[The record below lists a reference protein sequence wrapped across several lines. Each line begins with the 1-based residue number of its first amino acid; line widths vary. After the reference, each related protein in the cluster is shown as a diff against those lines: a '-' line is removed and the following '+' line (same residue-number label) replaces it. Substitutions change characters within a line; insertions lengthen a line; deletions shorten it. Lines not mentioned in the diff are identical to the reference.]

1 MKIGPYLNRAINSAT
16 NMKFISVFIR
26 VKASPLPGNGT
37 HVTKIFVWKKMI
49 KTFKLLF
56 IDSRR

>member
-1 MKIGPYLNRAINSAT
+1 MKIGPYLNRAINSPT

-37 HVTKIFVWKKMI
+37 HVTKIFVWKKND
-49 KTFKLLF
+49 KNF
-56 IDSRR
+56 